1 MIFSGTMQWKLKQY
15 SGIIEG
21 VWGVGGGKFGGWVRG
36 NRMSVTTKPSWG
48 TWWVERVDIFQN
60 KTMINIECKSLYQ
73 N

>member
-1 MIFSGTMQWKLKQY
+1 MDIKTIQWNY
-15 SGIIEG
+15 RR
-21 VWGVGGGKFGGWVRG
+21 GVGCGWRG
-36 NRMSVTTKPSWG
+36 NRMSVKTKPSWG

>member
-21 VWGVGGGKFGGWVRG
+21 VWGVGGGNFGGWGRG
-36 NRMSVTTKPSWG
+36 NRMSVKTKPSWG